1 MTGVYCIIC
10 LKNRKIYVGQS
21 VNITKR
27 FRHHKYMLKKGT
39 HNNKTLQKAWNK
51 YGEEMFKFFV
61 IEETNEKQVHK
72 RELWWIKTLQPYNP
86 SIGFNKNWNGK

>member
-1 MTGVYCIIC
+1 
-10 LKNRKIYVGQS
+10 
-21 VNITKR
+21 
-27 FRHHKYMLKKGT
+27 MLKKGT

-61 IEETNEKQVHK
+61 IEETNKTQIHK
-72 RELWWIKTLQPYNP
+72 RELWWIKILQPYNP